1 MGQELRALCACALDS
16 SRFTP
21 SRSTLDHTQDGGAE
35 VFSSSLVA
43 LRQAAMLVRAS
54 AALRRGLPRNLHS
67 GGGDIRAAAVCFPL
81 SHRALLSLQGPETV
95 PFLQGLLTNDV
106 TPFAEV
112 GGAAPRALYAHAL
125 NVQGRCLY
133 DVIAY
138 RCVRCAQPGEPWA
151 DCELSSSTAI
161 GGRERWEL

>member
-1 MGQELRALCACALDS
+1 
-16 SRFTP
+16 
-21 SRSTLDHTQDGGAE
+21 
-35 VFSSSLVA
+35 
-43 LRQAAMLVRAS
+43 MLVRAS

-67 GGGDIRAAAVCFPL
+67 GGGGDVRAAAVCFPL
-81 SHRALLSLQGPETV
+81 SHRGLLRLQGPETI

-138 RCVRCAQPGEPWA
+138 RWVRCTQLGEP
-151 DCELSSSTAI
+151 DRKRSSSTAI